1 MKTTVKQITAGAF
14 LAVLLLIG
22 NTNVKGSEI
31 ESLNRTMETTLKVEN
46 WMMDETVW
54 ETKSLNNYEVALEA
68 ETNVEIGNL
77 MTSENAMILSNY
89 LVAETEAGLEMENWM
104 TCEKVW
110 NLAETEVEAEL
121 SIESWMVNSEVWK

>member
-14 LAVLLLIG
+14 LAILLLIG

-31 ESLNRTMETTLKVEN
+31 ESLNQTMETTLKVEN

-54 ETKSLNNYEVALEA
+54 DTKSLNNYEVALEA

-77 MTSENAMILSNY
+77 MTRENAMILSNY

-121 SIESWMVNSEVWK
+121 SIESWMVNSEVWR

>member
-54 ETKSLNNYEVALEA
+54 DTKSLNNYEVALEA

-110 NLAETEVEAEL
+110 NFTETEVESEL